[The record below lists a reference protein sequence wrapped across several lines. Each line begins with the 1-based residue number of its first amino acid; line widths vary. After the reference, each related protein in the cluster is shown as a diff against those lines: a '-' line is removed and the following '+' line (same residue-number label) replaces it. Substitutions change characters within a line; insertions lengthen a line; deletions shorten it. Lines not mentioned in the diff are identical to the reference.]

1 MTLPD
6 AKSSYNLF
14 VLGALKVTTV
24 ALSTFVLVF
33 YQGIIGDKSNNFNW
47 YL

>member
-14 VLGALKVTTV
+14 VLGALKVTTE
-24 ALSTFVLVF
+24 ALSMFVLVF
-33 YQGIIGDKSNNFNW
+33 LLGIIGDKCNNFNL
-47 YL
+47 YP